1 MRSHREQAPIPALAA
16 AVRGRRK
23 KLALTQAQL
32 ADLAGVGLAF
42 LYELER
48 GKPTVRLDK
57 VLAVLAVLG
66 LELRL
71 GPGQGGIVGLAEGAE
86 GGS

>member
-1 MRSHREQAPIPALAA
+1 MRA
-16 AVRGRRK
+16 RRRA
-23 KLALTQAQL
+23 LALTQTQL

-66 LELRL
+66 LELHLR
-71 GPGQGGIVGLAEGAE
+71 PGAGGIVAEEQPAEGDD
-86 GGS
+86 

>member
-1 MRSHREQAPIPALAA
+1 MNTSRASEQFGQ

-23 KLALTQAQL
+23 ALGLSQAQTC
-32 ADLAGVGLAF
+32 DLAGVGLAF

-57 VLAVLAVLG
+57 VLQVLQVLG
-66 LELRL
+66 LGLQL
-71 GPGQGGIVGLAEGAE
+71 GDFKEALSVGLLGEELGQ
-86 GGS
+86 